1 LLSKCEALSDKT
13 ETEEIRIETTGELK
27 TTVLEVSLKA
37 IFSID
42 RRAACQRK
50 MCGADFEIDLH
61 FSDVTICKLTANVGS
76 ESCFNCTKTLTHEDN
91 TNLLLIYKTLSQT
104 D

>member
-1 LLSKCEALSDKT
+1 MLSKCEALSDKT

-50 MCGADFEIDLH
+50 MCRADFEIDLH
-61 FSDVTICKLTANVGS
+61 FSDVTICKLTAHVGS
-76 ESCFNCTKTLTHEDN
+76 ESCTKTPTHEDN